1 MAINSL
7 NSSSHGLSG
16 LMSGMDTQA
25 MVDALLMG
33 TQSKIDKQTAR
44 KSVLTMKQEMY
55 HGVMT
60 QLKNLQDS
68 FFSYG
73 NEKTNLLSSS
83 FFNAMSAKTQSAF
96 FKVNATS
103 DAKAGKINVDYIKQ
117 LAQARVD
124 KSGVKASGEL
134 NGKISDADLAKL
146 KDSTKASLTFT
157 VNDGTNDKT
166 VTIDNMNA
174 LTAGKGGAAAAAA
187 INTELARQG
196 VTDVKAEFVEG
207 GAIKFSTADPTHKL
221 TVTGNGPGSTLIG
234 GTLTGTGSVSRKMDF
249 DSLNP
254 SIEVNLNGVEKK
266 ISFDY
271 NATTADQIAKSL
283 QTSLDKAFGKVV
295 TVADDNGTIKFG
307 STNNSNQITINGG
320 ADTLKALGIKS
331 GASNKIA
338 IGQPIKDV
346 NFNPPLYGKNQQF
359 TINGVDFNFT
369 SDRSMQG
376 IMDEINNSKA
386 GVKISYSSAED
397 KFSLESTVLGDS
409 AAPVVTQTEGNLLT
423 AMFGVKSGNATR
435 GESLYEQNAINGA
448 NSITL
453 PNDYKG
459 GKLKLTVNGVVQEI
473 EIPKKKDGSGNAL
486 PDTDPNAVYTK
497 DEFVTALN
505 TAMGDKFGKTE
516 GGTNNVR
523 FTEAGGKLTL
533 TAERGYSVTVA
544 DAETSTLLGIAT
556 GSTTTVLA
564 SGSSTLGSLGLSGEM
579 NINGTTISFS
589 GNKTVNQLLS
599 EMNGALGGSG
609 TAEFEASTGRFRFFG
624 VDIPMTIVAGNGGE
638 QIFGGKEYRPNS
650 AEVALDPT
658 QRGQN
663 AIFSVNGVE
672 MERNSNDIN
681 INGVNITLT
690 GATEFDASGNPVGNA
705 GSVDVERNTDQVF
718 DGIKKF
724 VEEYNKIVEN
734 LYSLVTEDPTYKK
747 YPPLTKEQKA
757 EMSEGDI
764 KLWEE
769 RSKEG
774 LLRSDQALQGILGEM
789 RTAIFKKPAGG
800 NLALY
805 DIGINT
811 YYDGMSSNTGRL
823 QINEDELKAALAKD
837 PEEIRKLFTA
847 DDGISVA
854 LRDTLQN
861 ATSYGSTSPNSLV
874 TIAGAVGKF
883 DSNSNIYKEIL
894 DIDKNLAKLERT
906 YKTEYDRYWRQFNA
920 MEQVIANMNSQ
931 SSWLSQQLG

>member
-68 FFSYG
+68 FFSY
-73 NEKTNLLSSS
+73 NSDKTNLLSPS

-124 KSGVKASGEL
+124 KSGAKASGKLE
-134 NGKISDADLAKL
+134 GKVSDADLAKM
-146 KDSTKASLTFT
+146 KDSAKASLTFT

-166 VTIDNMNA
+166 VTIDNLNA
-174 LTAGKGGAAAAAA
+174 LTAGKGGAAAADA
-187 INTELARQG
+187 INAEFARQG
-196 VTDVKAEFVEG
+196 VTDVKAEFAEG
-207 GAIKFSTADPTHKL
+207 GAIKFSTDDPTHKL
-221 TVTGNGPGSTLIG
+221 TITGNGPGSTLIG
-234 GTLTGTGSVSRKMDF
+234 GTLTGTGSVSKKMDF

-254 SIEVNLNGVEKK
+254 SLDITVNGVTKK

-283 QTSLDKAFGKVV
+283 QTSLDKAFGKVATV
-295 TVADDNGTIKFG
+295 TNDNGTIKFG
-307 STNNSNQITINGG
+307 STNDSNQISINGS
-320 ADTLKALGIKS
+320 ADTLKALGIKAR
-331 GASNKIA
+331 ASNKIVV
-338 IGQPIKDV
+338 GMSIKDV

-359 TINGVDFNFT
+359 NINGVDFNFT
-369 SDRSMQG
+369 SDKSLTA

-386 GVKISYSSAED
+386 GVKVSYSSTED
-397 KFSLESTVLGDS
+397 KFSMQSTVLGDS
-409 AAPVVTQTEGNLLT
+409 AAPVITQTEGNLLS
-423 AMFGVKSGNATR
+423 AMFGVKGGTGTR
-435 GESLYEQNAINGA
+435 GESLYEQNAVNGA
-448 NSITL
+448 NAIDL
-453 PNDYKG
+453 PADYKSG
-459 GKLKLTVNGVVQEI
+459 ALMITVNGAAQVI
-473 EIPKKKDGSGNAL
+473 KIPKKED
-486 PDTDPNAVYTK
+486 DTAYTE
-497 DEFVTALN
+497 DEFVAELN
-505 TAMGDKFGKTE
+505 KQLGDKFGKTE
-516 GGTNNVR
+516 GGDNNIR

-533 TAERGYSVTVA
+533 TAERGYNVTIA

-564 SGSSTLGSLGLSGEM
+564 SGNSTLGTLGLSGSM
-579 NINGTTISFS
+579 DINGTTISLD
-589 GNKTVNQLLS
+589 GGKTVTDLLS
-599 EMNGALGGSG
+599 EMNTALGGNG
-609 TAEFEASTGRFRFFG
+609 RAEFEASTGRFRFFG
-624 VDIPMTIVAGNGGE
+624 VDIPMKIVGGSGGE
-638 QIFGGKEYRPNS
+638 QIFGGTEFNPNNT
-650 AEVALDPT
+650 VTALTET
-658 QRGQN
+658 QKGQN
-663 AIFSVNGVE
+663 AIFSINGVE
-672 MERNSNDIN
+672 MERNSNDVN
-681 INGVNITLT
+681 IDGVDITLT
-690 GATEFDASGNPVGNA
+690 GTTEFDASGNPVGTA
-705 GSVDVERNTDQVF
+705 GSVEIERNTDQVF

-724 VEEYNKIVEN
+724 VEEYNKIVDN
-734 LYSLVTEDPTYKK
+734 LYSLVTEDPVYKK

-774 LLRSDQALQGILGEM
+774 LLRSDQALQGILGDM
-789 RTAIFKKPAGG
+789 RTAMFKKPAGG

-811 YYDGMSSNTGRL
+811 YYDGMSSNTGKL
-823 QINEDELKAALAKD
+823 KINEDELKAALAKD

-847 DDGISVA
+847 NDGVSTA
-854 LRDTLQN
+854 MRDVLQD
-861 ATSYGSTSPNSLV
+861 ATAYGSRSPNSLV
-874 TIAGAVGKF
+874 TIAGSVGKF
-883 DSNSNIYKEIL
+883 DSSSNIYKEIL